1 MVLVTSIMVTA
12 LLDLTAALLCGVV
25 AQQVRASDCRSEGC
39 EFEPR
44 QLRQTNYIFDWLIL
58 TPSFTAPVPSFC
70 A

>member
-44 QLRQTNYIFDWLIL
+44 SSAKLIIFSIERYNENTTTQYLAFVL
-58 TPSFTAPVPSFC
+58 G
-70 A
+70 